1 MTDHYTIAA
10 AYQITTSWKVKEV
23 AVPVTGVLLDKI
35 QRLLD
40 AVTDGVAHFYISED
54 LVLQDC
60 IVAIKPVK
68 TSDGFI
74 VEHWNYHP
82 ARKEIQLTHTT
93 KPRSTLNG
101 QCWVTQYDP
110 EKAVIETFKSLKRLY
125 SQD

>member
-10 AYQITTSWKVKEV
+10 AYPITTSWKVKEV
-23 AVPVTGVLLDKI
+23 VVPVTGVLLDKI

-40 AVTDGVAHFYISED
+40 TTTDGVSHFYTSED
-54 LVLQDC
+54 LVLRDC
-60 IVAIKPVK
+60 IIAIKLVK

-93 KPRSTLNG
+93 KPRSTFDGLYWIN
-101 QCWVTQYDP
+101 QYDT